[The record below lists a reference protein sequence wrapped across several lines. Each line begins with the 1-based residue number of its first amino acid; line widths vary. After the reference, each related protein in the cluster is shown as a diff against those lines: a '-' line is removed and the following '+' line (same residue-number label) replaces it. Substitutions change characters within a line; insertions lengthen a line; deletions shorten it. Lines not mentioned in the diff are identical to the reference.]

1 MVYKI
6 TKIKSH
12 IYSSNYGNNKV
23 FGQPKN
29 LRSGVILE
37 IQTKNNLSGYGE
49 TYLAGYLPELTK
61 ESFDSSLQTFWD
73 DWSQLVEDPYYIS
86 PPLGETYCF
95 CPVRLPVRQSVCPSV
110 TLCFHSITGEPFDPE
125 SSNFI

>member
-1 MVYKI
+1 MYKI

-61 ESFDSSLQTFWD
+61 ESFDYFSDNLIGKNLDNLEEIILSLK
-73 DWSQLVEDPYYIS
+73 VP
-86 PPLGETYCF
+86 F
-95 CPVRLPVRQSVCPSV
+95 C
-110 TLCFHSITGEPFDPE
+110 TNNGFMKSILYLFMA
-125 SSNFI
+125 SL